1 MTLEEQLIALAKAHD
16 LSAISVQIVRQDTGK
31 TFPTAYAQADGL
43 CGLAHG
49 GGRTMTE
56 CLVGAIADLNSQRAQ
71 VIECDELPAV
81 EGIGA

>member
-16 LSAISVQIVRQDTGK
+16 LSSISVQIVRQDTGK

-43 CGLAHG
+43 CGMKTG

-71 VIECDELPAV
+71 VVECDVLPAL
-81 EGIGA
+81 EGASA